1 MAQKKLCKKDIQQI
15 AYEELMKQIQDKGT
29 SPAVRVQAL
38 TQLIKLAEAL
48 PVEGAEDKLAEFL
61 ND

>member
-1 MAQKKLCKKDIQQI
+1 MEKKLNKKDLPQI
-15 AYEELMKQIQDKGT
+15 AYEELMKQIQDKAT
-29 SPAVRVQAL
+29 SPAVKVQAL

-61 ND
+61 NKE